1 MRRTDDGV
9 VLLIGSGRRDYREYL
24 IRGLA
29 ARTPLWLIDEEP
41 ATWQTGYLA
50 GSSVVAMVD
59 PARFVP
65 DEQGLLDAAAEV
77 GKERPVLGVCTYDE
91 GLVIATAVLA
101 ERLALPGLTTIGAQ
115 NCRDKHLTR
124 TALTAAGLPQPRFVL
139 VTTVERAAAAA
150 ARIGFPVVVKPRGM
164 GASAGVVQVFD
175 QVGLAEAFGIAARAS
190 HAGPPSFERGVLVE
204 EMVTGPEISVD
215 GVVADG
221 EYQAFCIARKQLGP
235 APCFEEVG
243 HVVDA
248 SDPLT
253 TDPGLH
259 EMLTRAHRVL
269 GLADGITHTEVRL
282 TGHGPVIIEVNGR
295 LGGDLIPY
303 LGKLATGVDPGQVAA
318 DVARGGRPDLRQD
331 RSQVA
336 GVRFLYP
343 PEDCRIAAISL
354 PDPAAVQG
362 LVSAQA
368 MAAPGAV
375 LYLPPRAHLGRY
387 AYLIAR
393 TSDPESCHGSLNRAA
408 ALARVVTEPLTP
420 AEREPVHLLLSPRGP
435 TQYLPRGATPR

>member
-1 MRRTDDGV
+1 MRQTGDGV

-29 ARTPLWLIDEEP
+29 ARTPLWLVDEEP

-50 GSSVVAMVD
+50 GSSVVAMID

-77 GKERPVLGVCTYDE
+77 GKERSVLGICTYDE
-91 GLVIATAVLA
+91 GLVIATAVVA
-101 ERLALPGLTTIGAQ
+101 ERLGLPGLTMAGAE

-124 TALTAAGLPQPRFVL
+124 TALTAAGLPQPRFML
-139 VTTVERAAAAA
+139 VSTAAEAAEA
-150 ARIGFPVVVKPRGM
+150 AERIGYPVVVKPRGM
-164 GASAGVVQVFD
+164 GASAGVVRVNEPA
-175 QVGLAEAFGIAARAS
+175 GLAEAFGITARAS
-190 HAGPPSFERGVLVE
+190 HAGPPSFEQGVLVE
-204 EMVTGPEISVD
+204 EMVTGPEISID
-215 GVVADG
+215 AVVAAG
-221 EYQAFCIARKQLGP
+221 EYRSFCIARKQLGP

-248 SDPLT
+248 RDPLT
-253 TDPGLH
+253 TDAGLH

-282 TGHGPVIIEVNGR
+282 TGRGPVIIEVNGR

-318 DVARGGRPDLRQD
+318 DVARGVRPDLRQD
-331 RSQVA
+331 RSQVT

-343 PEDCRIAAISL
+343 PQDCRIAAISL
-354 PDPAAVQG
+354 PDPAGVPG
-362 LVSAQA
+362 LVRAQP
-368 MAAPGAV
+368 MAAPGSV

-387 AYLIAR
+387 ACLIA
-393 TSDPESCHGSLNRAA
+393 SAGDPASCQASLDRAA
-408 ALARVVTEPLTP
+408 ALSRVVTEPLTP
-420 AEREPVHLLLSPRGP
+420 AEREPAHLL
-435 TQYLPRGATPR
+435 